1 MAKLWFENSLGEE
14 RVIAD
19 CETEKEV
26 FDEINKFIAECN
38 RKKIEDSKKAFGPNF
53 DRSKVR
59 LFKKYYTRSWYQ
71 NGRTHYDVGSHT
83 EFFHWEGKRDA

>member
-1 MAKLWFENSLGEE
+1 MKLWFENSNGDE

-19 CETEKEV
+19 CANEQEVYAAINTFIDQCNQNKIKQSKEIYGDQY
-26 FDEINKFIAECN
+26 DE
-38 RKKIEDSKKAFGPNF
+38 
-53 DRSKVR
+53 SKVKF
-59 LFKKYYTRSWYQ
+59 FKSYYIRTWYN